1 MSHRFIR
8 GGMLLAAFLLTFLAS
23 ARAQVVVGPAQPG
36 NVEDRLRAPLRS
48 ASSALKSGDE
58 AWARRHLLNAFAMA
72 PFDATVIERL
82 LALGE
87 TTSPGRHLWA
97 LRRAALLVD
106 GRGKLK
112 LPTKT
117 KKLFP
122 PKDGWPK
129 RLARARARA
138 VFALERFLG
147 KKGQNGRGPD
157 ASNLLR
163 AWAAPLARFLLE
175 DSPQLLEAQAH
186 PLDTA
191 LTLDVPHRLQVIEDL
206 LAVAENPSDPES
218 ALEAGRILRG
228 FASQAA
234 QKDLEGEPAPQLP
247 ARLGRRAAAAV
258 DRARKVLAAED
269 GAPLTVAQLEAMT
282 PAERDAFTAAHAN
295 PAHPGRAIS
304 PNGLY
309 LIETPCGFE
318 TLLGVASTIEK
329 HHHRLVRWYGTDPFE
344 GRSGTI
350 RVVTTTDELEREG
363 APYWWA
369 GGFQGGDV
377 TTVRFTVGSIEAL
390 GHTLTHELTHR
401 FDGALFPGQPAWLA
415 EGKATWTGSAYAGTD
430 SKTFADDY
438 ANFGSMETALRKGYG
453 NPKKLQKL
461 LEGRPEDYRDNYPVG
476 HALFVYLNTWE
487 DDGGPIFKKRFA
499 EFMSN
504 ARKMRSAP
512 FPWFT
517 NRFCDGK
524 DGRPESFEAFTEGFA
539 KFIRG
544 FYWLNRKPWTR
555 RYAARAGKSPP
566 RPWVYDPPTWPT
578 DRSRAE
584 PFFGTGH
591 AAAAARLFDRLDLSD
606 AALRAHLFAF
616 GVDGPEEA
624 RLERLADLL
633 AQARKEPL
641 AWFARAL
648 LWRRRPGR
656 HGRVAPSKGALPSQL
671 TDLHRLLGEAAA
683 AHRERGLS
691 RVEARLLAEQAELAE
706 FLGLDA
712 PAPDMRPPSME
723 KGSHPFVRAAR
734 TLDLFGWKEDRLVG
748 YDTFRVK
755 DLWFVAPDGTLHVG
769 RKKPRKATGS
779 FDPRAHQRQIFVR
792 TPTPLDGTRS
802 RIELDIR
809 FTTSFVSGAVILGY
823 ERRDRAVSFHFSA
836 GDYMVGIGQKK
847 SPPAFETVRWS
858 LGGGWIREGGL
869 RREAPGG
876 RFEFDGTKPNFHLR
890 LDLDGAEVAAYIDG
904 KWVGTYRTGDGRPIS
919 GPLGF
924 ATSFGAFAVTRA
936 TQQRFDR
943 YRALGWPN
951 PLPAGLDLASD
962 GAETMDRLL
971 NRQVKGLPSS
981 PHGALAI
988 WIPRTED
995 DDGALDVRDI
1005 VTSAR
1010 FTWEGIRADIEDF
1023 LLPQPVFMIL
1033 PADLPTE
1040 ARDELADSLGSSER
1054 LRFFSHHRHNYI
1066 FDLER
1071 PNMPAD
1077 PMPVLMFI
1085 DDTGCLRLA
1094 DIYVVGR
1101 EDLPRNFRTWCRVHR

>member
-1 MSHRFIR
+1 MSHRFVR
-8 GGMLLAAFLLTFLAS
+8 GGILRTAFLLLLLAS
-23 ARAQVVVGPAQPG
+23 VRAQVISKTAQPG
-36 NVEDRLRAPLRS
+36 RTEDRLRSPLRS
-48 ASSALKSGDE
+48 ADSALKSGDE
-58 AWARRHLLNAFAMA
+58 PEARRHLLNALAIA
-72 PFDATVIERL
+72 PFNAAVLERL
-82 LALGE
+82 LTLGVK
-87 TTSPGRHLWA
+87 TSAGRHLWA
-97 LRRAALLVD
+97 LRHAALLVD
-106 GRGKLK
+106 AGGKLRI
-112 LPTKT
+112 PTKT

-122 PKDGWPK
+122 SKDPWPK
-129 RLARARARA
+129 RLALARAQA
-138 VFALERFLG
+138 VFAVERLLG
-147 KKGQNGRGPD
+147 KKTPNGRGAD

-163 AWAAPLARFLLE
+163 AWAAPLVRFLLE
-175 DSPQLLEAQAH
+175 DSPQLLNAQARR
-186 PLDTA
+186 LNEA
-191 LTLDVPHRLQVIEDL
+191 LAVTVPHRSQVIDDL
-206 LAVAENPSDPES
+206 LAVAENPNDPES

-234 QKDLEGEPAPQLP
+234 QKDLEGRPAPKLP
-247 ARLGRRAAAAV
+247 TRLAQRAAAAV
-258 DRARKVLAAED
+258 DRSRKVLAAED
-269 GAPLTVAQLEAMT
+269 GAPLTVEKLRAMS
-282 PAERDAFTAAHAN
+282 PAERDAFTAAHAT
-295 PAHPGRAIS
+295 PAHPGRAVS

-309 LIETPCGFE
+309 LVETPCGFE

-329 HHHRLVRWYGTDPFE
+329 HHRRLVKWYGRDPFE
-344 GRSGTI
+344 GQSGTI

-377 TTVRFTVGSIEAL
+377 TTVRFTVSSIESL

-430 SKTFADDY
+430 SKSFVDNY

-453 NPKKLQKL
+453 NPKKLRKL
-461 LEGRPEDYRDNYPVG
+461 LEGHPEDYRDNYPVG

-487 DDGGPIFKKRFA
+487 DNGGPVFRKRFQ

-504 ARKMRSAP
+504 PRKMRGQP

-524 DGRPESFEAFTEGFA
+524 DGRPEDFDAFAEGFA
-539 KFIRG
+539 KFIGG
-544 FYWLNRKPWTR
+544 FYWLNRKPWTE

-566 RPWVYDPPTWPT
+566 RPRVYDPPTWPT

-591 AAAAARLFDRLDLSD
+591 AAAAARLFDRLGNND

-616 GVDGPEEA
+616 AVDGPAEV

-641 AWFARAL
+641 AWFARTL
-648 LWRRRPGR
+648 LRRGWPDNHDRIPPIKG
-656 HGRVAPSKGALPSQL
+656 AIPSKLVG
-671 TDLHRLLGEAAA
+671 LHRLLGEAAA
-683 AHRERGLS
+683 AHREMGLS
-691 RVEARLLAEQAELAE
+691 RVEARLLAEQAEFAE
-706 FLGLDA
+706 FLGFDRPKA
-712 PAPDMRPPSME
+712 DMRPPAMD
-723 KGSHPFVRAAR
+723 KGAHPYVRPAR
-734 TLDLFGWKEDRLVG
+734 ALDLYGWKEDRLVG
-748 YDTFRVK
+748 YDKFRVK
-755 DLWFVAPDGTLHVG
+755 GLWYVARDGTLHVG
-769 RKKPRKATGS
+769 RRKPRKATGS
-779 FDPRAHQRQIFVR
+779 FDPRAHERQIFVR
-792 TPTPLDGTRS
+792 TPVPLDGVRS

-823 ERRDRAVSFHFSA
+823 ERRDRAITFHFTA

-858 LGGGWIREGGL
+858 LRGGWIREGGL

-876 RFEFDGTKPNFHLR
+876 RFEFGGAKPNFHLR

-904 KWVGTYRTGDGRPIS
+904 RWVGTYRTGDGRPIT

-936 TQQRFDR
+936 THQRFDR

-951 PLPAGLDLASD
+951 PLPAGLDLAKD
-962 GAETMDRLL
+962 GTETMDRLL
-971 NRQVKGLPSS
+971 NRRVKGLPSS
-981 PHGALAI
+981 PQGALVI

-995 DDGALDVRDI
+995 DDGELDVRDI

-1010 FTWEGIRADIEDF
+1010 FTWEGIRADLPRF
-1023 LLPQPVFMIL
+1023 RLPQPVYMVLPGDL
-1033 PADLPTE
+1033 PAD
-1040 ARDELADSLGSSER
+1040 ASQELAASLGAPDR
-1054 LRFFSHHRHNYI
+1054 LHFFSHHRRHYI
-1066 FDLER
+1066 FDLKR

-1085 DDTGCLRLA
+1085 DDAGCLRLA

-1101 EDLPRNFRTWCRVHR
+1101 EDLPPNFRTWCRVHR